1 MYHPFAKS
9 SFGVMMISHGLNA
22 SDDESYGFIVN
33 DIDFY
38 YQPLEHP
45 AIAISVSAFKSI
57 ILTIGVLLCMKV
69 ITKVNQE
76 PSIDAQMV
84 KIFCWAQ
91 IVFQIGYVLDIL

>member
-1 MYHPFAKS
+1 MKTNI
-9 SFGVMMISHGLNA
+9 SFNFSN
-22 SDDESYGFIVN
+22 DESYGFTID
-33 DIDFY
+33 DIDLY

-69 ITKVNQE
+69 ITKINKE

-84 KIFCWAQ
+84 QVFC
-91 IVFQIGYVLDIL
+91 